1 MIRVSWFVAPVLAR
15 VAAAGCGGNPAFEV
29 EAALTPSSDA
39 QFDALLEGS
48 VDAVVTSM
56 DNVMAWNNR
65 SGNLDGCIIAQVETT
80 TPLTLV
86 GASGIAGIKDLVGRR
101 LLVDAPGNGF
111 VVALQNA
118 LLDAGVSLSDCEWI
132 EGGGVAERF
141 TGLREGIAD
150 ATLLGPPFDAMAL
163 GQGFAA
169 LSNLNQL
176 YPDFPGQGLVVRR
189 AVLEQKGGEL
199 SSWLVALEQ
208 ARQWMLANVEA
219 AKEFLAN
226 GGVPPVV
233 INALLQTVPNTL
245 VPDITGVKLLIEQ
258 RQRLYPNDVDGISYQ
273 TLVDKR
279 VL

>member
-15 VAAAGCGGNPAFEV
+15 VASEGCSGNAAFEA
-29 EAALTPSSDA
+29 EATLTPSSDA

-56 DNVMAWNNR
+56 DNVMAWNKR
-65 SGNLDGCIIAQVETT
+65 PGDLDACIIAQVETT

-86 GASGIAGIKDLVGRR
+86 GASGIAGIEDLVGRR

-118 LLDAGVSLSDCEWI
+118 LLDAGVNLSDCRWV

-163 GQGFAA
+163 GQGFTA

-189 AVLEQKGGEL
+189 TVLEQKGGEL

-233 INALLQTVPNTL
+233 INALIKTVPNTL
-245 VPDITGVKLLIEQ
+245 VPDIAGIELLIEQ
-258 RQRLYPNDVDGISYQ
+258 RQRLYPNDVDGIDYQ